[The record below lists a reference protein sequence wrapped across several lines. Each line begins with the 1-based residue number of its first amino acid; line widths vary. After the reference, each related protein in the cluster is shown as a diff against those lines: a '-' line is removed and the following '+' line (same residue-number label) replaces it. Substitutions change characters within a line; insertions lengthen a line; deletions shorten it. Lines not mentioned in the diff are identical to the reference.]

1 MIAMR
6 WFKKSASAET
16 ADDKPEGDVRIS
28 AVLAPAAIKLNL
40 EARDKEEVFEEMVD
54 LLVNSGAIKDR
65 DAAIDALRKR
75 EALGATGIGN
85 GVALPHG
92 KHASIPRLVGA
103 LGISRNGINF
113 GSPDE
118 KPAKIIIVL
127 LARTDNPGPHIQA
140 LAQIAQLV
148 QSQSFLTQAC
158 EAKTAQEIIELI
170 RAEE

>member
-1 MIAMR
+1 MR
-6 WFKKSASAET
+6 WFKKQPGTAE
-16 ADDKPEGDVRIS
+16 AAAGKPEGDVRIS
-28 AVLAPAAIKLNL
+28 AVLPPAAIKLNL
-40 EARDKEEVFEEMVD
+40 EARDKEEAFEEMID
-54 LLVNSGAIKDR
+54 LLVKAGAIKDR
-65 DAAIDALRKR
+65 EAAVDALRKR

-92 KHASIPRLVGA
+92 KHMSVPGLVGA
-103 LGISRNGINF
+103 LGISRNGIDF
-113 GSPDE
+113 GSPDG

-148 QSQSFLTQAC
+148 QSSEFLTRVYDAR
-158 EAKTAQEIIELI
+158 TPQEIIELI